1 MKIDLVAQ
9 LGDIAYRESAGAGR
23 PVVFVHGNSASSRTW
38 RYVLDSAFGRR
49 YRCLAIDLPGH
60 GESARL
66 DGPPAYHVRAY
77 ARALTDF
84 VGGLDLRD
92 PVIVGWSLGGHIA
105 LEAAPALTGMA
116 GLVIFGTP
124 PIPDA
129 TAFGAA
135 FLPNPAVGTGF
146 VPDVDEPTAR
156 AYAATFVAP
165 GSGLSLDPFVSDVLA
180 TDPAARAGIGLCL
193 TNNDFTDETAIVREL
208 RVPLAVL
215 HGRHDALINLDYV
228 TGLTMPTLWR
238 GAVQVLDGVGHA
250 PQEEAPA
257 EFTRVLDEFIAD
269 LG

>member
-1 MKIDLVAQ
+1 MKIDVVAR
-9 LGDIAYRESAGAGR
+9 LGDIAYRDSEGDGR
-23 PVVFVHGNSASSRTW
+23 PVVFVHGNSASSHTW
-38 RYVLDSAFGRR
+38 RYVLDSPFGRR

-66 DGPPAYHVRAY
+66 AGPSAYNMRAY
-77 ARALTDF
+77 ARALTGF

-105 LEAAPALTGMA
+105 LEAAPALTDMA
-116 GLVIFGTP
+116 GLVISGTP

-129 TAFGAA
+129 AAFGAA

-146 VPDVDEPTAR
+146 APDVDEPTAR

-165 GSGLSLDPFVSDVLA
+165 GSGLSLDPFVSDVLT
-180 TDPAARAGIGLCL
+180 TDPAARAGLGVCL
-193 TNNDFTDETAIVREL
+193 TSNDFTDETAIVREL

-238 GAVQVLDGVGHA
+238 GAVQVFDGVGHA

-257 EFTRVLDEFIAD
+257 DFTRVLDEFVTD
-269 LG
+269 LS